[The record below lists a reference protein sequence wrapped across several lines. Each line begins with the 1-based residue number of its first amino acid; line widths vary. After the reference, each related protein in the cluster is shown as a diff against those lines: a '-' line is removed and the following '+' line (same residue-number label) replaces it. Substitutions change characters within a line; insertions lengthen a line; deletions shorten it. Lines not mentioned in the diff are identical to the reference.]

1 MSDFVSF
8 PLFAFTLVIKLKK
21 IDFKSHW
28 NAGNFF
34 LIKKIMPDLDMSCQ
48 TLSDFAEAVLCEY
61 DFANKLRN
69 ADFKLY

>member
-1 MSDFVSF
+1 
-8 PLFAFTLVIKLKK
+8 
-21 IDFKSHW
+21 
-28 NAGNFF
+28 
-34 LIKKIMPDLDMSCQ
+34 MPDLNTSCQ

>member
-1 MSDFVSF
+1 
-8 PLFAFTLVIKLKK
+8 
-21 IDFKSHW
+21 
-28 NAGNFF
+28 
-34 LIKKIMPDLDMSCQ
+34 MPDLNMYCQ